1 MSLDV
6 HRRVQSQARTP
17 RRSRRCRMVGLSVVA
32 ALAIPVPTLAQDAAK
47 VDAGRQVWASAGCSI
62 CHGATGQGGTDLDF
76 PVGPSLRSTELD
88 RTDLVEITSCG
99 RPGTQMPAWL
109 KGAYTEVGCFGLA
122 PGPAPA
128 RTMIVGAF
136 DADQIEA
143 LVDYILAGFPAR

>member
-47 VDAGRQVWASAGCSI
+47 VDAGRQVWARGCSS
-62 CHGATGQGGTDLDF
+62 CHGATGRGGVLSSDF
-76 PVGPSLRSTELD
+76 PVAPALRTTELD
-88 RTDLVEITSCG
+88 RTYLVEVISCG
-99 RPGTQMPAWL
+99 LPRTEMPAWL
-109 KGAYTEVGCFGLA
+109 KGAYTEVGCFGQA
-122 PGPAPA
+122 PGPAPT

-143 LVDYILAGFPAR
+143 LVDYMLAGFPER

>member
-1 MSLDV
+1 
-6 HRRVQSQARTP
+6 
-17 RRSRRCRMVGLSVVA
+17 MVGLSVVA

-47 VDAGRQVWASAGCSI
+47 VDAGRQVWAIGCSS
-62 CHGATGQGGTDLDF
+62 CHGDIGQGGMDPVSS

-109 KGAYTEVGCFGLA
+109 KGAYTEAGCFGQA

-128 RTMIVGAF
+128 RTNIAGAF

>member
-1 MSLDV
+1 
-6 HRRVQSQARTP
+6 
-17 RRSRRCRMVGLSVVA
+17 MVGLSVVA

-47 VDAGRQVWASAGCSI
+47 VDAGRQVWARGCSS
-62 CHGATGQGGTDLDF
+62 CHGARGQGGDDPDF
-76 PVGPSLRSTELD
+76 HIGPSLRSTELD

-109 KGAYTEVGCFGLA
+109 KGAYTEVGCFGQA

-128 RTMIVGAF
+128 RTMIAGAF